1 MIDAQFV
8 APSRITLRGHCL
20 ALNYPSRITRYSN
33 GWEVR
38 LEFKPCE
45 SIPMLVKDQ
54 LPVTD
59 VLAMVLEMLENW
71 HVTEEVNTAQ
81 IGRYIVDQE
90 NRVQES
96 ADRIHREMARG

>member
-1 MIDAQFV
+1 MIDVEFV
-8 APSRITLRGHCL
+8 GPGTITLRGRCL

-38 LEFKPCE
+38 LEFKPCK

-59 VLAMVLEMLENW
+59 VLATMLEMLENW
-71 HVTEEVNTAQ
+71 HVTEEVNTSQ
-81 IGRYIVDQE
+81 IGHYIVDQE

-96 ADRIHREMARG
+96 ADRMHREMARG